1 LCITDKSIL
10 ITGLVR
16 GVEAVG
22 DLYPR
27 PAVLVAVCDGLLHEE
42 LYKLAAL
49 LEGFWRVLFDLADT
63 FSERG

>member
-1 LCITDKSIL
+1 
-10 ITGLVR
+10 VR